1 MVLPRHRRDAVGV
14 LAGRQPRR
22 HLPRRPGAGQLVDRL
37 RRRSHLH
44 RRAGA
49 SAARPR
55 HGRRRRVRGTDFRL
69 PRPAAEAQPDGRR
82 PDRRR
87 RRHRTGK
94 TVAEIA
100 IWGVIAALGLATF
113 ATRLS
118 FLALLG
124 EGELP
129 LWLRRILHY
138 VPPAILAAIIAP
150 QVLAGA
156 PGLAATLD
164 GPRTLAALAGFAVAL
179 LTRST
184 FATIAV
190 GMAVLWG
197 LTLVQW

>member
-1 MVLPRHRRDAVGV
+1 MRER
-14 LAGRQPRR
+14 
-22 HLPRRPGAGQLVDRL
+22 GASRV
-37 RRRSHLH
+37 
-44 RRAGA
+44 AGA
-49 SAARPR
+49 
-55 HGRRRRVRGTDFRL
+55 TDRE
-69 PRPAAEAQPDGRR
+69 PM
-82 PDRRR
+82 
-87 RRHRTGK
+87 
-94 TVAEIA
+94 AEIA

-150 QVLAGA
+150 QILAGA

-164 GPRTLAALAGFAVAL
+164 GPRTAAAIAGFAVAY

-184 FATIAV
+184 FATIAI

-197 LTLVQW
+197 LTLLR

>member
-1 MVLPRHRRDAVGV
+1 M
-14 LAGRQPRR
+14 
-22 HLPRRPGAGQLVDRL
+22 
-37 RRRSHLH
+37 
-44 RRAGA
+44 
-49 SAARPR
+49 
-55 HGRRRRVRGTDFRL
+55 
-69 PRPAAEAQPDGRR
+69 
-82 PDRRR
+82 
-87 RRHRTGK
+87 
-94 TVAEIA
+94 AEIA

-129 LWLRRILHY
+129 LWMRRILHY
-138 VPPAILAAIIAP
+138 VPPAILAAIVAP

-164 GPRTLAALAGFAVAL
+164 GPRTAAALAGFAVAYA
-179 LTRST
+179 TRST

>member
-1 MVLPRHRRDAVGV
+1 MAD
-14 LAGRQPRR
+14 
-22 HLPRRPGAGQLVDRL
+22 
-37 RRRSHLH
+37 
-44 RRAGA
+44 
-49 SAARPR
+49 
-55 HGRRRRVRGTDFRL
+55 
-69 PRPAAEAQPDGRR
+69 
-82 PDRRR
+82 
-87 RRHRTGK
+87 
-94 TVAEIA
+94 IA

-129 LWLRRILHY
+129 RWLKHVLHY
-138 VPPAILAAIIAP
+138 VPPAILAAIVAP
-150 QVLAGA
+150 QLLAGA

-164 GPRTLAALAGFAVAL
+164 GPRAAAALAGFAVAWF
-179 LTRST
+179 TRST

>member
-1 MVLPRHRRDAVGV
+1 M
-14 LAGRQPRR
+14 
-22 HLPRRPGAGQLVDRL
+22 
-37 RRRSHLH
+37 
-44 RRAGA
+44 
-49 SAARPR
+49 
-55 HGRRRRVRGTDFRL
+55 
-69 PRPAAEAQPDGRR
+69 
-82 PDRRR
+82 
-87 RRHRTGK
+87 
-94 TVAEIA
+94 AEIA

-124 EGELP
+124 EGDLP
-129 LWLRRILHY
+129 AWLRHLLHY

-164 GPRTLAALAGFAVAL
+164 GPRTVAALAGFAVAW

-184 FATIAV
+184 LATIAA

-197 LTLVQW
+197 LTLL